1 MKTFLGKQT
10 PLVCSTLGALLFRR
24 ILVWGLQ
31 RSQRIIRNAFR
42 SSIPPDWQI
51 DNGFITGQSW
61 RVLTSWYTGAG
72 ARTRI
77 LAQFHRRTKP
87 KFISFISSVAQA
99 TPNGELTCRLINFLL
114 PSLFQVLPYSV
125 GVEFQRASK
134 F

>member
-1 MKTFLGKQT
+1 MKTFRRKQT
-10 PLVCSTLGALLFRR
+10 PLVCSTFLPLVFAE

-31 RSQRIIRNAFR
+31 RSQRITRNAFR
-42 SSIPPDWQI
+42 SSIQPDWQI

-61 RVLTSWYTGAG
+61 RVLTSWYTGGG

-77 LAQFHRRTKP
+77 LAQFHRRTEP

-114 PSLFQVLPYSV
+114 PSLFQVLAYSV